1 MCLDNKLN
9 FGKHFKYIA
18 NKINKVIG
26 LLRKLQKL
34 LRPLVTSSKYFIKQH
49 NVYGY
54 IILD

>member
-9 FGKHFKYIA
+9 FGKHFKHIA